1 VLGFIFQ
8 EFLSGYFFFVV
19 AVKLPTVGKQTLLSS
34 NPPVVHLVVSFLG
47 EIPMS
52 IDKIEAF
59 MLSNS
64 KKFDFLNKSLLEL
77 KTSMEQA
84 KQAIADFNKI
94 VATASDMADSDE
106 EVEEVTP
113 PKRGR
118 GRPAATEVKA
128 PAKAPAASGRRS
140 SRVVEEEEEEEIEE
154 EEEEIEDEDD
164 EDLEVEEEDE
174 EDEEY
179 EDEYEEEVEEEI
191 EDLEEDEFEEEEIE
205 EVRPRAKASAAKV
218 PVKPTAKTPEKQ
230 PAKPAPKAPA
240 KPDKTRGRGR

>member
-59 MLSNS
+59 MLASS

-94 VATASDMADSDE
+94 VSTASGMADDEE
-106 EVEEVTP
+106 EVEEVAP

-154 EEEEIEDEDD
+154 EEIEDEDD
-164 EDLEVEEEDE
+164 EDLEVEE

-191 EDLEEDEFEEEEIE
+191 EDLDEDEFEEEEIE
-205 EVRPRAKASAAKV
+205 EVRPRTKTPAAKV
-218 PVKPTAKTPEKQ
+218 PAKPAAKAPEKQ